1 MLQRI
6 QTIYFIIV
14 MAILSSLLFGMELF
28 TMSDGKL
35 NYTQSVFG
43 VERQDVKG
51 GYVEWLSNYQFT
63 YIFVILFVLFT
74 FVAMMSYKNLK
85 RQYTLAKMTLFIY
98 LVFLLTVILVT
109 TFGMNGYSSKEI
121 TGVHVGIGF
130 YVLVCG
136 LPFTYFAMKGVQKDK
151 GLLDSLNRLR

>member
-14 MAILSSLLFGMELF
+14 MAILASLLFGMELF

-43 VERQDVKG
+43 VERQDVKA
-51 GYVEWLSNYQFT
+51 GYIEWLSNYQFT
-63 YIFVILFVLFT
+63 YVFVILFVLFT

-98 LVFLLTVILVT
+98 LLFVLAVILVT

-130 YVLVCG
+130 YLLISG
-136 LPFTYFAMKGVQKDK
+136 LPFTYFALKGVQKDK
-151 GLLDSLNRLR
+151 VLLDSLNRLR

>member
-43 VERQDVKG
+43 VERQNIKG
-51 GYVEWLSNYQFT
+51 GYIEWLSNYQFT
-63 YIFVILFVLFT
+63 YVFVIVFVLFT

-85 RQYTLAKMTLFIY
+85 RQYALAKMTVFIY
-98 LVFLLTVILVT
+98 LLFVIAVISVT
-109 TFGMNGYSSKEI
+109 TFGVNGYSSETI
-121 TGVHVGIGF
+121 IGVHVGIGF
-130 YVLVCG
+130 YLLVSG
-136 LPFTYFAMKGVQKDK
+136 LPFTYFAMRGVQKDK
-151 GLLDSLNRLR
+151 MLLDSLDRLR